1 MVLPVTNRLPPSRFD
16 RLDLWRGLAMVWMA
30 CFHFSFDLNQFHVI
44 ARQNFYD
51 DPFWTTQ
58 RLCIVSMFLL
68 AAGAGQAVA
77 MDAGQTWARFWRRWA
92 QIAGC
97 ALLVSLGSLQ
107 MFPRSWISFGVLHG
121 MAVMLILLR
130 LLGTALPPARLAR
143 TPLALAG
150 VAALAIVAWQLPH
163 WVSDPF
169 FDTRLTNWVGL
180 ITHLPPT
187 EDYVPVLPWFGMML
201 AGYLV
206 ASLLTVHARGAFTG
220 GVPAFVRPLPVLG
233 RWSLSFYMIHQ
244 PILIGS
250 LELFRLVFK

>member
-1 MVLPVTNRLPPSRFD
+1 MTTRLPARRFD

-30 CFHFSFDLNQFHVI
+30 GFHFSFDLNEYHLI
-44 ARQNFYD
+44 ARQNFYG
-51 DPFWTTQ
+51 DPFWTLQ
-58 RLCIVSMFLL
+58 RQCIVSMFLL

-77 MDAGQTWARFWRRWA
+77 TDAGQTWTRFWRRWA

-97 ALLVSLGSLQ
+97 ALLVSIGSMQ

-143 TPLALAG
+143 APLALAG
-150 VAALAIVAWQLPH
+150 VAALAVVAWMLPH
-163 WVSDPF
+163 RVSDPF

-180 ITHLPPT
+180 VTRLPAT

-206 ASLLTVHARGAFTG
+206 ASLLLVHARDAFAG
-220 GVPAFVRPLPVLG
+220 GVPALVRPLAVLG

-244 PILIGS
+244 LVLIGL